1 MNDLL
6 SQSLGTPPEPT
17 KSDNNSPLAVERDT
31 AFYLQHF
38 APLDSE
44 QLEAEVRK
52 YRGRNPESMSKDDL
66 HRVLALMR
74 LHRRTT
80 AGPPKGK
87 AAKEPFDAAGA
98 M

>member
-6 SQSLGTPPEPT
+6 SQSLGTPAESP
-17 KSDNNSPLAVERDT
+17 KADNSPLAPERDT

-38 APLDSE
+38 APLDSD

-87 AAKEPFDAAGA
+87 ASKEPFDAAGA